1 MFEQCRDHIQI
12 TARDGTSLVYHQRT
26 YAFLLFGVLTH
37 YLRWS
42 PERAERHVAERM
54 ENEIPPTSVDAVGN
68 SHDGVYHQAM
78 LLAYGEGYWWE
89 DNGYNSAEP
98 ADFDAWWCRYTAQH
112 GLEGDFIEFL

>member
-12 TARDGTSLVYHQRT
+12 TACDGTSLVYHQRT

-37 YLRWS
+37 YLRW
-42 PERAERHVAERM
+42 
-54 ENEIPPTSVDAVGN
+54 VDAVGN